1 MFDGSIRSRLL
12 LYGGE
17 SEECY
22 VNMTYSKFAHVIFS
36 EVYNK
41 LFGDYLEE
49 NFVYARKY
57 EKLSVNKQFY
67 PIYFI
72 DEDSTSGNQ
81 EIKDINNKYL
91 RAMHEHNKKTGKDIV
106 ITDDRI
112 PKVGL
117 YLIDDKT
124 LTLNYG
130 EVKRDTILSGLF
142 SSSFLDIG
150 SYYVDL

>member
-1 MFDGSIRSRLL
+1 M
-12 LYGGE
+12 
-17 SEECY
+17 
-22 VNMTYSKFAHVIFS
+22 N
-36 EVYNK
+36 N
-41 LFGDYLEE
+41 
-49 NFVYARKY
+49 
-57 EKLSVNKQFY
+57 
-67 PIYFI
+67 
-72 DEDSTSGNQ
+72 
-81 EIKDINNKYL
+81 INNKYL

-150 SYYVDL
+150 SYYVDP